1 MAKAYKEHWSGYREW
16 EERGHADRYL
26 VMGGNTGPRLSIDE
40 SSLTRGELYTSLTN
54 KDGRGR
60 KGTLVAVVRGTG
72 SDTVS
77 DVLAS
82 IPLRDRK
89 TVREVSMDFSESMRA
104 IVERSFPDA
113 RIVVDRF
120 HVVRLATEAMQQ
132 ERIALRKEAM
142 KQTAELRKSL
152 MEAGAMAVKM
162 AGHAVR
168 IKRLGIPRLENG
180 DTPAELLA
188 RSQYLLCTSPD
199 RWSESQAA
207 RARLLFLHY
216 PSLKQAYGLV
226 QQLRSVYRCAKS
238 LPDAAARL
246 QQWHC
251 DVLNSPFDHLKVAA
265 DTILSR
271 QDHVLHFFIDR
282 STNAY
287 AESVNAKIKNF
298 RSALRG
304 VSDPAFFLFRLS
316 RILG

>member
-16 EERGHADRYL
+16 EERGHAERYL

-40 SSLTRGELYTSLTN
+40 SSLTRGELYTYLTN

-168 IKRLGIPRLENG
+168 IKHLGIPRLENG

-199 RWSESQAA
+199 NLAA
-207 RARLLFLHY
+207 YQTTLGDIGRVYDLSSNNELRADRGLF
-216 PSLKQAYGLV
+216 PGLV
-226 QQLRSVYRCAKS
+226 QLFDRFFGSVS
-238 LPDAAARL
+238 
-246 QQWHC
+246 HG
-251 DVLNSPFDHLKVAA
+251 
-265 DTILSR
+265 
-271 QDHVLHFFIDR
+271 
-282 STNAY
+282 
-287 AESVNAKIKNF
+287 
-298 RSALRG
+298 SALIRVG
-304 VSDPAFFLFRLS
+304 RRRRRS
-316 RILG
+316 R